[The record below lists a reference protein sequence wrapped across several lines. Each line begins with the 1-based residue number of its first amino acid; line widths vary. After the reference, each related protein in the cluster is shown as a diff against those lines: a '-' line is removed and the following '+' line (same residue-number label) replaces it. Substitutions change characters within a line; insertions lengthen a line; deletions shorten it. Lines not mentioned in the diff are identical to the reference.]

1 MWAAAAV
8 PALLSIAFE
17 GSRYVEPTS
26 TPEWDGDK
34 RESIG
39 SPSPSLPKVCVLK

>member
-26 TPEWDGDK
+26 TPAWDGDK
-34 RESIG
+34 RESIAEVE
-39 SPSPSLPKVCVLK
+39 PSTSR